1 MKMHRSCAGN
11 FFDRKKKVREEKAI
25 ERDHN
30 LDTYVSS
37 GMTLAIVHQQFMD
50 AIQLISCVKKR
61 VINIDAK
68 LSSKLLRYSS

>member
-1 MKMHRSCAGN
+1 MIAYNDELILYENASIMCRN

-37 GMTLAIVHQQFMD
+37 GMTLAIVHRQFMN

-61 VINIDAK
+61 IINN
-68 LSSKLLRYSS
+68 